1 MLWILILN
9 FNDFNLQVKT
19 RNFNFF
25 DYFLWFPREIGSFL
39 KYDSLKGCSHVEVL
53 FSHDRKKNFFSTKK
67 YFWRGRNM
75 YFTKKP
81 VNLYRFVPIFT
92 IYMFLPL
99 QKNFFLTDKILKK
112 KILQKS
118 LLPCEKHIIHQLWLN
133 YCNKTSKFMNIP
145 LNKKIIFLC

>member
-1 MLWILILN
+1 VLWILILN

-75 YFTKKP
+75 YFTKNR

-92 IYMFLPL
+92 IFMFRPL
-99 QKNFFLTDKILKK
+99 QKKFFWQIKFWKFFFCKK
-112 KILQKS
+112 FAAVWKA
-118 LLPCEKHIIHQLWLN
+118 HW
-133 YCNKTSKFMNIP
+133 
-145 LNKKIIFLC
+145 IFHFFQN